1 MVSPL
6 DKGTSK
12 KNDISNFQPV
22 DILTTF
28 LKIYEKVTTK
38 LSYITKKKYS
48 SPFISAYRQNYSA
61 RHVSIS
67 LLEKKSR
74 YKNFIV
80 RIVFQMSQFKIIDF
94 FCDFMLLFSK
104 YYNFL
109 YQEILILCHN
119 LWYFLALYAI
129 YMIKLREVEGSLTSP
144 IHNYIIPSFLL
155 VYCHTCETCKTLT
168 TTCT

>member
-38 LSYITKKKYS
+38 LSYITKKKHS
-48 SPFISAYRQNYSA
+48 SPFISAYRQNYSD

-94 FCDFMLLFSK
+94 FL
-104 YYNFL
+104 
-109 YQEILILCHN
+109 
-119 LWYFLALYAI
+119 
-129 YMIKLREVEGSLTSP
+129 
-144 IHNYIIPSFLL
+144 
-155 VYCHTCETCKTLT
+155 
-168 TTCT
+168 